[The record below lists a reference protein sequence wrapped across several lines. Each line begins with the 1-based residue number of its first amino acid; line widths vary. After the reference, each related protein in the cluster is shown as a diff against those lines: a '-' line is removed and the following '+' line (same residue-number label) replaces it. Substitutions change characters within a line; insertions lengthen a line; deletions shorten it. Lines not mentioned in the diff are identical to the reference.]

1 MLNFTRYMFKHKTG
15 MRFIVG
21 DHHRKIC
28 EALDKVVRG
37 EIKRLIINIA
47 PRYGKTELVSKNFI
61 AYGLALN
68 PRSKFIHL
76 SYSDDLVLD
85 NSKEINETVQSDY
98 YQRLFPEVVVE
109 SKNAKKVVYIRRRRT
124 VCSKCSRTGYRI
136 WCRSSK

>member
-68 PRSKFIHL
+68 PAVSSYTYHTPMILFSTTRKRSMKRYNQTTTSGFSL
-76 SYSDDLVLD
+76 
-85 NSKEINETVQSDY
+85 K
-98 YQRLFPEVVVE
+98 
-109 SKNAKKVVYIRRRRT
+109 
-124 VCSKCSRTGYRI
+124 
-136 WCRSSK
+136 